1 MKWRTKRFVL
11 VTITTVMLV
20 CVAAAQEKKDDAS
33 SGGSSEEERGQ
44 IEFGFRTFWGSVYG
58 RPDLPFK
65 PDLGTSKLNEYSDI
79 RNNLFLR
86 RAYIRLDDI
95 LGANNYLNYQTKGSF
110 YKNQSH
116 LVTAGQFGK
125 FKAQ

>member
-11 VTITTVMLV
+11 VTITTFMLV

-44 IEFGFRTFWGSVYG
+44 IEFGFRTFWGNVYG
-58 RPDLPFK
+58 RPDLPFR

-79 RNNLFLR
+79 RKNFLIR
-86 RAYIRLDDI
+86 RAAISFDDI
-95 LGANNYLNYQTKGSF
+95 LGTRSYASYQTQSSF
-110 YKNQSH
+110 F
-116 LVTAGQFGK
+116 TIM
-125 FKAQ
+125 

>member
-1 MKWRTKRFVL
+1 MKRRTKFIALGVFSIFLSARF
-11 VTITTVMLV
+11 
-20 CVAAAQEKKDDAS
+20 AAAQEPPTIAPA
-33 SGGSSEEERGQ
+33 EEGK
-44 IEFGFRTFWGSVYG
+44 GYADWGVRTYWGSVYG

-86 RAYIRLDDI
+86 RAYIRLDDL

-116 LVTAGQFGK
+116 LVTAGQYGK
-125 FKAQ
+125 YKALFRSD